1 MFNQFG
7 YGAQIYSEP
16 GDGGLVNIT
25 VDGNVSFNN
34 GIISTEGATSSSA
47 NLLMGGLVP
56 VQNGR
61 FLNNMTYFSPGYG
74 VYNMV
79 MGFENNSNA
88 DITVQ
93 NNYAVGGTYVLSVG
107 YWNQLTATNNRLFGT
122 SRVLQLKDTTL
133 SGFVWNTNTYQRD
146 PLAAAWQYR
155 GTDYAFGAWTVQTGL
170 GLTDVTLPT
179 SPLTPQIFV
188 RPNAYEPGRATVVV
202 YNWGH
207 GSSVTADLS
216 GVLPDGATYEVR
228 NVQDLFGAP
237 VATGTMSGGS
247 ISIPMGGVTP
257 PTPIGGAPHAAHHHV
272 HSEMWLIREG
282 TVELTVNGTSY
293 CLGPGSVGFVHSND
307 EHGIKNA
314 GATPATYFVVAI
326 GPGAGS

>member
-1 MFNQFG
+1 
-7 YGAQIYSEP
+7 
-16 GDGGLVNIT
+16 
-25 VDGNVSFNN
+25 
-34 GIISTEGATSSSA
+34 
-47 NLLMGGLVP
+47 
-56 VQNGR
+56 
-61 FLNNMTYFSPGYG
+61 MTYFSPGYG

-79 MGFENNSNA
+79 MGFENYSNA

-122 SRVLQLKDTTL
+122 SRVVQLKSTTL

-146 PLAAAWQYR
+146 PLAAAWQYG
-155 GTDYAFGAWTVQTGL
+155 GTDYAFSAWTVQTGL
-170 GLTDVTLPT
+170 GRTDVTLPV
-179 SPLTPQIFV
+179 SPVTPQVFV
-188 RPNAYEPGRATVVV
+188 RPNAYESGRATVVV

-257 PTPIGGAPHAAHHHV
+257 PTPIGGAPHAAPRTGPDFDV
-272 HSEMWLIREG
+272 FIVRQ
-282 TVELTVNGTSY
+282 TS
-293 CLGPGSVGFVHSND
+293 
-307 EHGIKNA
+307 
-314 GATPATYFVVAI
+314 
-326 GPGAGS
+326 